1 MKNKTNEDRA
11 MLNNIRR
18 EECDCERIRAY
29 KLQDV
34 SPFH

>member
-11 MLNNIRR
+11 MLNIIR
-18 EECDCERIRAY
+18 EECDCERIRAC